1 MTAHYWTDA
10 AARQASRARL
20 DAIRDRVLAEV
31 PGAAVAS
38 DQDYRKADL
47 AIDFC
52 EDVPPLPEADV
63 GRIVAIFEAAGAQ
76 AKVSSIHVNG
86 WFGDYDKLTMTQ
98 TLFQREFG
106 ADVATLLD
114 STLFIGD
121 SPNDEPMFAYFPISV
136 GVANIQSQLHRL
148 QRRPAMWPPAM
159 AVRASSRWPN
169 GCWPP
174 APDPYPENAVATT
187 PKTTSQSAPKATPA
201 AANDGRRS
209 IQSIEVGVP
218 LLAALVD
225 AGKPLTLRD
234 LAAGAGMTSAKAH
247 PYLVSFIRVGLVQQD
262 GATGQYELGPFA
274 LQMGLVSLQRLDPV
288 RIAMP
293 EIAKLQSEIGHT
305 LGIAVL
311 GSHGPTM
318 IHMTEASYP
327 VHVNMRK
334 GTVMSMLHTA
344 TGLVFAAWLPP
355 KVSEHYIAREEGDT
369 AVIASL
375 TPPRKAS
382 RANVE
387 AQLADIRVHG
397 MARAL
402 GNPLPGVDALSV
414 PVFDSTGNIALALTS
429 LGPTGLFD
437 VAWDGSI
444 ARPLLAC
451 AQEISRK
458 LGYRG

>member
-1 MTAHYWTDA
+1 MATAK
-10 AARQASRARL
+10 
-20 DAIRDRVLAEV
+20 
-31 PGAAVAS
+31 P
-38 DQDYRKADL
+38 
-47 AIDFC
+47 
-52 EDVPPLPEADV
+52 
-63 GRIVAIFEAAGAQ
+63 
-76 AKVSSIHVNG
+76 
-86 WFGDYDKLTMTQ
+86 
-98 TLFQREFG
+98 
-106 ADVATLLD
+106 
-114 STLFIGD
+114 
-121 SPNDEPMFAYFPISV
+121 
-136 GVANIQSQLHRL
+136 
-148 QRRPAMWPPAM
+148 
-159 AVRASSRWPN
+159 
-169 GCWPP
+169 
-174 APDPYPENAVATT
+174 
-187 PKTTSQSAPKATPA
+187 SAP

-225 AGKPLTLRD
+225 AAKPLTLRD

-262 GATGQYELGPFA
+262 SITGQYELGPFA

-369 AVIASL
+369 AVISSVS
-375 TPPRKAS
+375 PPRKVG
-382 RANVE
+382 RANIE

-414 PVFDSTGNIALALTS
+414 PVFDNTGNIVLALTS

-437 VAWDGSI
+437 VSWDGAI

-451 AQEISRK
+451 AHEISRK
-458 LGYRG
+458 LGYRA